1 MLARCHHLETVW
13 RVVLDASPG
22 RDVALL
28 DGPGLAQLDAILAA
42 ASNHDGL
49 RVLVLESRAPG
60 SFCAGMDLQGLSGA
74 ASDPGAAMAAYAS
87 CLRRLRALRGVVVA
101 VVDGAAVGGGV
112 GLAAAADI
120 ALASERASFAL
131 PELTWGLMPAMV
143 LPVLRERMPVAA
155 IRWLTLSGARLD
167 AEDARA
173 RGLVDQ
179 LLPGDAEAVTGAV
192 RRLLRGLLRVR
203 PEAVAN
209 LKQFL
214 RSIETKDLRGALA
227 AGQQQTARDAR
238 DPQILGALRRFW
250 DEGERLPWFQRP
262 PVWPVDPGPGGEDP

>member
-143 LPVLRERMPVAA
+143 LPVLREGAKFQMAEALYGIAGYYCDEAILDSHHVFDPSVPELRMYRDGLLVKTTPTSYSTLAYGDVGVVMGRHSYFYNRYLDADVDEVAVWNQALTDAA
-155 IRWLTLSGARLD
+155 ILEVYRV
-167 AEDARA
+167 
-173 RGLVDQ
+173 GLNGQ
-179 LLPGDAEAVTGAV
+179 PIPT
-192 RRLLRGLLRVR
+192 
-203 PEAVAN
+203 
-209 LKQFL
+209 
-214 RSIETKDLRGALA
+214 A
-227 AGQQQTARDAR
+227 A
-238 DPQILGALRRFW
+238 PL
-250 DEGERLPWFQRP
+250 
-262 PVWPVDPGPGGEDP
+262 